1 MITVHDF
8 FQEESEEA
16 LRAQVKWQFEH
27 LKLDVN
33 FFAKLLGEDR
43 CRFSSW
49 LEEADTLDRDKEN
62 VLRDWWQ
69 TVLHLLSFQRFD
81 DEKLRSLLEQTRPMS
96 SSNETSPLSP
106 PWSASSLKAY
116 LENGGREAVAEVNR
130 WLDTFRFGD
139 PYVRLRKAYTCPS
152 TQP

>member
-1 MITVHDF
+1 MITVYDF
-8 FQEESEEA
+8 FQEETDEA

-27 LKLDVN
+27 LRLDVS
-33 FFAKLLGEDR
+33 FFSKLLGEDR
-43 CRFSSW
+43 HRFSSW
-49 LEEADTLDRDKEN
+49 LDDADTLDQDKEN

-81 DEKLRSLLEQTRPMS
+81 DQKLRSLLEQTRPRC

-106 PWSASSLKAY
+106 PWSASSLRVY
-116 LENGGREAVAEVNR
+116 LEKGGRDAIAEVNR
-130 WLDTFRFGD
+130 WIDTLRFGD
-139 PYVRLRKAYTCPS
+139 PYAPQRKADTCPS

>member
-96 SSNETSPLSP
+96 LFERNVTAFPSMVRFLSQ
-106 PWSASSLKAY
+106 
-116 LENGGREAVAEVNR
+116 GV
-130 WLDTFRFGD
+130 FGEWG
-139 PYVRLRKAYTCPS
+139 S
-152 TQP
+152 